1 MHQLVLINEA
11 SINVYHLIRVEGW
24 TQGNIIFCCNS
35 SSAVSV
41 QYELHYEWLQLL
53 LSKNYRE
60 KAANVLLRDF
70 TSMNKRK
77 GEQKSEAKSQMV
89 AKKLTKENSN

>member
-1 MHQLVLINEA
+1 MSTTWLRLK
-11 SINVYHLIRVEGW
+11 EGAK
-24 TQGNIIFCCNS
+24 GNITFCCYS
-35 SSAVSV
+35 SSADSV

-77 GEQKSEAKSQMV
+77 TEQKSEAKSRMV